1 VSSAGFGDLKAPVL
15 RVTAPDV
22 PVPFGQELERRFL
35 PSAEY
40 VIQQVDALLA
50 ENRAPAP
57 WWKEF
62 V

>member
-1 VSSAGFGDLKAPVL
+1 VL
-15 RVTAPDV
+15 RITAPDV

-40 VIQQVDALLA
+40 VVQQVDALLA
-50 ENRAPAP
+50 NNRAPAP

-62 V
+62 A